1 MHISATDLRGQLA
14 RGPRGVPVHRRD
26 GGRARPAGLPPVRGR
41 LTRDQPAQHRRRLLQ
56 RPGEP
61 SPRFHGFGIWQ
72 RDSGGLRGGR
82 RLPRR
87 RRGAGRRR
95 RRPAGV
101 ALRSLRAVGRAVA
114 AYNAGAG
121 AVAKALRKGKS
132 CDSVTT
138 GRDYSADVL
147 ARRSFLERDRN
158 GAGSARAGAGSTGRS
173 TWSRPGDTLSAI
185 AARFH
190 TTVAA
195 LAGRQ
200 RPRRPGRHRRG
211 PGARPPGPRAGH
223 SQAAHA
229 ARTHVV
235 SAGETLSAVARDFHT
250 SVDRLVA
257 LNHLADPDRIFVGQV
272 LLVA

>member
-1 MHISATDLRGQLA
+1 MHISAPDLRGQLA
-14 RGPRGVPVHRRD
+14 RA
-26 GGRARPAGLPPVRGR
+26 RAEFPFIDAVEDEHGLP
-41 LTRDQPAQHRRRLLQ
+41 DYLLYAVGSRETNLRNIAGDFAQ
-56 RPGEP
+56 RPGES

-72 RDSGGLRGGR
+72 RDSG
-82 RLPRR
+82 
-87 RRGAGRRR
+87 AF
-95 RRPAGV
+95 GV
-101 ALRSLRAVGRAVA
+101 DESYLDDVVAQADDAAALLAAHFDRFARWDAAVA

-158 GAGSARAGAGSTGRS
+158 GAGAHELVGLVGAVYLVKA
-173 TWSRPGDTLSAI
+173 GDTLSGI

-195 LAGRQ
+195 LVAANDLDDPDVIVVGQ
-200 RPRRPGRHRRG
+200 VLDLPGHG
-211 PGARPPGPRAGH
+211 AGH
-223 SQAAHA
+223 AVAHPA
-229 ARTHVV
+229 QTHVV
-235 SAGETLSAVARDFHT
+235 SAGETLSAVAREFHT
-250 SVDRLVA
+250 SVERLVA
-257 LNHLADPDRIFVGQV
+257 LNHIADPDRIFVGQV